1 MIDIFRVDYK
11 LRLLITLESVRK
23 RALYTLVVITKV
35 VFACHANK

>member
-11 LRLLITLESVRK
+11 LLESVRK